1 MLASSI
7 SITDLERAMW
17 LRSSTACRESG
28 VNHGY
33 SRLAGGQAI
42 NRSSEL
48 RPPRDA
54 DARWLAAMRAG
65 MGRARRRSPG
75 DLHWRELT
83 QGQEHAPRRAGGIV
97 HNRFHKSLRRGANS
111 R

>member
-7 SITDLERAMW
+7 SITDLERDMW

-28 VNHGY
+28 VDHGY
-33 SRLAGGQAI
+33 SPLAGGQAI
-42 NRSSEL
+42 DRSSEL

-65 MGRARRRSPG
+65 MGGAGRGSRC
-75 DLHWRELT
+75 DLHRRELT
-83 QGQEHAPRRAGGIV
+83 QGQEHAPRRASGTV
-97 HNRFHKSLRRGANS
+97 RDRFH
-111 R
+111 